1 MKTWYDLAL
10 SKRKR
15 TTLGISGLSPEE
27 ALAFVSAFVKGENQT
42 QGIEDYSLSDSLRMA
57 AEDIKAFY
65 LEGVSNQPG
74 QPTDSNTLADWFWG
88 ETYAALVINEVRKIS
103 LKEGSKM
110 MHLLGSLLLVPRS
123 QMHRFKD

>member
-27 ALAFVSAFVKGENQT
+27 ALAFVSAFVKGENKI

-110 MHLLGSLLLVPRS
+110 MKLLGSLLLVPRS